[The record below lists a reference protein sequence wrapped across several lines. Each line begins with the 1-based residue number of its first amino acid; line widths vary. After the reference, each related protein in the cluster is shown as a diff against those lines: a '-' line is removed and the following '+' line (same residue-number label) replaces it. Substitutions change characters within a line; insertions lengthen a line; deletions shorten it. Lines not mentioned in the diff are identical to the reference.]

1 MESINSVDGSRF
13 SERSRR
19 KKAKK
24 NKGLKSRHF
33 AAVIDEAGRDEASFF
48 DMEAED
54 HHRHNLEQLLDEVY
68 ESGEQLVENQSL
80 ENVKR
85 YRRTV
90 REFLDYVVEKMLTL
104 EQKTSGVNVQRR
116 KRFTQV
122 KVIDARLERLVAAVL
137 QNQGKQL
144 DLLERIE
151 EINGLIVD
159 LIT

>member
-13 SERSRR
+13 SERSHR

-24 NKGLKSRHF
+24 NKGLKSRQF

-48 DMEAED
+48 DLEAEA
-54 HHRHNLEQLLDEVY
+54 HHRYNLEQLLDEVY

-85 YRRTV
+85 YRRAV

-104 EQKTSGVNVQRR
+104 EQKTSGANIQRR

-122 KVIDARLERLVAAVL
+122 KVIDARLERLVAAVM